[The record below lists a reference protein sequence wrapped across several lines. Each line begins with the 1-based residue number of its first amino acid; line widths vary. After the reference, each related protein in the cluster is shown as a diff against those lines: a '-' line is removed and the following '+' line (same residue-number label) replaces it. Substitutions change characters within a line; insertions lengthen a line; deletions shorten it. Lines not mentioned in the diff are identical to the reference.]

1 MYITVVW
8 NILKAGGVTSVA
20 HSGTLIAGIY
30 TQNWVYSIWH
40 WLCSDW
46 MYNPWQQLPQP
57 DLMWAGQVTHSAA
70 MSCKMMTN
78 IRSTE
83 SEGRTLAETSAW

>member
-30 TQNWVYSIWH
+30 TQN
-40 WLCSDW
+40 
-46 MYNPWQQLPQP
+46 
-57 DLMWAGQVTHSAA
+57 
-70 MSCKMMTN
+70 
-78 IRSTE
+78 
-83 SEGRTLAETSAW
+83 